1 MTDQSVCKVFMITK
15 EQILIAAGQ
24 VFSQVGYSQSTIQ
37 DIATAAEIG
46 KGTVYSFFGSKPE
59 ILFEAC
65 RVHIEFCKFEMEEF
79 KKIPG
84 LTLNQR
90 IDKLIEY
97 FIVQIIPHQSK
108 SCFLFYEL
116 LVLAA
121 TDKNYQGRIAELLR
135 SRQIFTEKVFMDYY
149 EMGVKSGVFNELE
162 NPMEF
167 IRSFTSSIDGLIFQ
181 YSFRAEDLSLE
192 KQMSYEQFKFKSI
205 LFKGK
210 FK

>member
-1 MTDQSVCKVFMITK
+1 MTDQSVYMGFMITK
-15 EQILIAAGQ
+15 EQILYAAGQ

-46 KGTVYSFFGSKPE
+46 KGTVYSFFESKPE

-65 RVHIEFCKFEMEEF
+65 RVHIDFCKSEMEEF
-79 KKIPG
+79 KKIAG
-84 LTLNQR
+84 FTLSQK
-90 IDKLIEY
+90 IEKLLEY
-97 FIVQIIPHQSK
+97 FILQIIPNQSK

-149 EMGVKSGVFNELE
+149 EEGLATGEFHSLD
-162 NPMEF
+162 NPLEF
-167 IRSFTSSIDGLIFQ
+167 IRSFTSSVDGLIFQ
-181 YSFRAEDLSLE
+181 YSFRAEDLFLE
-192 KQMSYEQFKFKSI
+192 KQLTYEQFKFRAI

-210 FK
+210 

>member
-1 MTDQSVCKVFMITK
+1 MTDQSVYRVFMITK
-15 EQILIAAGQ
+15 EQILIAAGE

-46 KGTVYSFFGSKPE
+46 KGTVYSFFDSKSE

-65 RVHIEFCKFEMEEF
+65 RVHVEFCKYEMDEF
-79 KKIPG
+79 QKIPG
-84 LTLNQR
+84 LTLSQR
-90 IDKLIEY
+90 IEKLIEY
-97 FIVQIIPHQSK
+97 FILQIIPNQSK

-149 EMGVKSGVFNELE
+149 ETGVKSGEFNFLE

-167 IRSFTSSIDGLIFQ
+167 IRSFTSSVDGLIFQ

-192 KQMSYEQFKFKSI
+192 KQMTYETFKFRAI

-210 FK
+210 VK

>member
-1 MTDQSVCKVFMITK
+1 MTDQSVYSGFMITK
-15 EQILIAAGQ
+15 EQILFAAGQ

-46 KGTVYSFFGSKPE
+46 KGTVYSFFESKPE

-65 RVHIEFCKFEMEEF
+65 RVHIDFCKSEMEEF
-79 KKIPG
+79 KKIG
-84 LTLNQR
+84 EYTLSQK
-90 IDKLIEY
+90 IEKLLEY
-97 FIVQIIPHQSK
+97 FILQIIPNQSK

-149 EMGVKSGVFNELE
+149 EEGLATGEFHSLD
-162 NPMEF
+162 NPLEF
-167 IRSFTSSIDGLIFQ
+167 IRSFTSSVDGLIFQ
-181 YSFRAEDLSLE
+181 YSFRADDLFLE
-192 KQMSYEQFKFKSI
+192 KQLAYEQFKFRAI

-210 FK
+210 

>member
-1 MTDQSVCKVFMITK
+1 MTDQSVYIGFMITK
-15 EQILIAAGQ
+15 EQILFAAGQ

-46 KGTVYSFFGSKPE
+46 KGTVYSFFESKPE

-65 RVHIEFCKFEMEEF
+65 RVHIDFCKSEMEEF
-79 KKIPG
+79 KKIAG
-84 LTLNQR
+84 FTLSQK
-90 IDKLIEY
+90 IEKLLEY
-97 FIVQIIPHQSK
+97 FILQIIPNQSK

-149 EMGVKSGVFNELE
+149 EEGLATGEFHSLD
-162 NPMEF
+162 NPLEF
-167 IRSFTSSIDGLIFQ
+167 IRSFTSSVDGLIFQ
-181 YSFRAEDLSLE
+181 YSFRADDLFLE
-192 KQMSYEQFKFKSI
+192 KQLAYEQFKFRAI

-210 FK
+210 